1 MPTDGSSGVGNGSSG
16 VGNSFQSDWQLCP
29 RYFHDEHRHPL
40 VHRAVDAEGKL
51 VEAGLDEAV
60 ALTVGKAGHAWLEG
74 FYGEI
79 IKSQGATSVRGCIQ
93 RGDAFFEASAAH
105 VASQIGDFVSW
116 DMIQRDDKFELA
128 RMVLKARAR
137 VLYERQQSGAER
149 TIALEQYQ
157 ELALPGDFYIPT
169 MPGHVFVIRHTCGRE
184 ESDNPTRDDC
194 LPDKACLRRY
204 TVRIDRVFEDAKQGV
219 LVEDYKFTGWSSPK
233 SFAEEELMTD
243 QSTRYVYV
251 WNEAG
256 PEAMDIERHN
266 VAPAEGVRY
275 SVFRLQKSLTASSF
289 HEEVRLIDTNQ
300 LSDSWMR
307 LCLERAEM
315 SRIWDYPREMWQANR
330 YAHGPCVKFG
340 RFCKFSELCNNPG
353 DEGNFISDGGQT
365 SFWRKS

>member
-1 MPTDGSSGVGNGSSG
+1 MVPETKQLQEGSSG
-16 VGNSFQSDWQLCP
+16 VGNSFQSDWQRCP

-74 FYGEI
+74 FYQTILDGASLSFA
-79 IKSQGATSVRGCIQ
+79 IKT
-93 RGDAFFEASAAH
+93 GDEMFEKSAAH

-184 ESDNPTRDDC
+184 ESDYPTRDDC

-204 TVRIDRVFEDAKQGV
+204 TVRIDRVFEDARQGV

-251 WNEAG
+251 WNSTECDRAVEDHDLMRG
-256 PEAMDIERHN
+256 
-266 VAPAEGVRY
+266 VAEGVRY

-340 RFCKFSELCNNPG
+340 RYCKFSELCNNPG
-353 DEGNFISDGGQT
+353 DEENFISDGGQT
-365 SFWRKS
+365 SFWRKQ